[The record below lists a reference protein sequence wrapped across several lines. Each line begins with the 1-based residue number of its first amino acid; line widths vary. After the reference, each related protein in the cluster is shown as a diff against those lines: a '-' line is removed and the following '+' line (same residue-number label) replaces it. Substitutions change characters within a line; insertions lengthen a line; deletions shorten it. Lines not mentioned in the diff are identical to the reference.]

1 MRRVFFK
8 RSGNLNNFIFPN
20 LSKRRDPDNSKLA
33 PRKSAGF
40 VKHRIVGIFHNLNFC
55 QVLYENAVFNRER
68 GGDGCYRGNSKTQ
81 SVRTG
86 NNKNGNRERYREN
99 KRLAK
104 GKKPDKRG

>member
-33 PRKSAGF
+33 PRKSAGLI
-40 VKHRIVGIFHNLNFC
+40 KHRIVGIFYNLNFC

-68 GGDGCYRGNSKTQ
+68 GGDRCYGGKSKNQ
-81 SVRTG
+81 SGRTG
-86 NNKNGNRERYREN
+86 NKKKGNREGYREK
-99 KRLAK
+99 KRLAQRQK
-104 GKKPDKRG
+104 